1 MDKASHSSRRSSV
14 LRPPFA
20 LGVGLVLACSGSG
33 GDGAPSVAAG
43 GTATGGT
50 TIGAGGSATAGAGV
64 GPISGSGGPAQGSG
78 GTLVGGNGGSAVIPG
93 SGGGGT
99 GGEAGGGGGVVE
111 PKPANVELASAIP
124 QSYRQ
129 PVASAGTMSKRSYP
143 CHYYTD
149 EKAGIRVDPREL
161 VLERRAEPITKQLNV
176 YVPPGYDAAKKYPVV
191 YILHGIT
198 DNENTWLERGDPH
211 PSVLLDNLIA
221 KGDIRPLLA
230 VFPNGNS
237 SSDFLDRAMSNQ
249 AGYYYFAN
257 ELVND
262 IVPFIEQE
270 YSAATGRDSRGLCG
284 FSMGGMQTINAG
296 MCQSLE
302 HFSWFGAFAAAPT
315 TYSSDDIAEYLG
327 WENETASFPVRYFYN
342 VVGEDDPVARSS
354 HGAATDD
361 LTDKTDYLTVD
372 SFVFHVVPG
381 AHNYSVSSIGLYNF
395 LRISFPK

>member
-1 MDKASHSSRRSSV
+1 LSV
-14 LRPPFA
+14 VVSILAGCSAPEPGA
-20 LGVGLVLACSGSG
+20 MQQQAGGGAGGGATVGAPVAPTSGSG
-33 GDGAPSVAAG
+33 GALPGSGGAFV
-43 GTATGGT
+43 
-50 TIGAGGSATAGAGV
+50 GGSGGSVATAGTA
-64 GPISGSGGPAQGSG
+64 
-78 GTLVGGNGGSAVIPG
+78 G
-93 SGGGGT
+93 SGGGGA
-99 GGEAGGGGGVVE
+99 GEGAGVGGGGVE

-124 QSYRQ
+124 PSYKQ
-129 PVASAGTMSKRSYP
+129 PVASAGTMSRRSYP

-149 EKAGIRVDPREL
+149 EKAGIRADPREL

-191 YILHGIT
+191 YVLHGIT
-198 DNENTWLERGDPH
+198 DNENTWLERGDPQ

-249 AGYYYFAN
+249 AGYYYFSN
-257 ELVND
+257 ELVGD
-262 IVPFIEQE
+262 IIPFIEQE
-270 YSAATGRDSRGLCG
+270 YSAATDRDSRGLCG

-327 WENETASFPVRYFYN
+327 WENETASFPIRYFYN

-354 HGAATDD
+354 HAAATNG
-361 LTDKTDYLTVD
+361 LIDKADYLSD
-372 SFVFHVVPG
+372 ASFVVHTVPG

-395 LRISFPK
+395 LRISFPN